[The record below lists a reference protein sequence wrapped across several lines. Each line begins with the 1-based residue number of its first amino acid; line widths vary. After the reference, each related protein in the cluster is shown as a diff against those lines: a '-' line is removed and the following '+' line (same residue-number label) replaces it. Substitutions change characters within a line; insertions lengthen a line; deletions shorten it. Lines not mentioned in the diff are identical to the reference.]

1 MSDTELR
8 LGRRQQWA
16 ADGLLLMVTAIWGS
30 TFVMVKDAVAAYPV
44 FPFLAL
50 RFGLGTIALLLIGW
64 RRLRTLDRSSRLA
77 GALAGLFLLG
87 GYAFQTLGLQ
97 YTSASR
103 AGFITGLSVVLVPLI
118 SALVIRTRPQPA
130 ALVGVALA
138 TIGLMLF
145 TSGQKLS
152 LSPGDLLVLVGALC
166 FACHIVTVGLA
177 APGAD
182 PIALT
187 IVQLAVVAVAS
198 AGIAQVGAQW
208 AAPTPATWG
217 AAAFTGILATAV
229 AFGLQTSMQRFT
241 SSIHTALI
249 FTAEPVFAALFGVL
263 LDKDLFTARMA
274 TGGALI
280 LLGALASEI
289 SWSER
294 TAGFVSRFLA
304 PHYVLGICLV
314 LLGLND
320 PDSWRVGIKWVLFM
334 GLPALL
340 LVLGVFSRALRNGT
354 ISDWHVSDRRQRLS
368 PVLIVASLL
377 LSGFPALL
385 LYWFDGPRMILGATV
400 AAFLLIILNLL
411 ITAFWKIS
419 QHVSAIS
426 LCTTVLTASFGIAA
440 APSLLLIPMV
450 AWARIRVDAHTT
462 LQTMAGA
469 VTGMAVGV
477 ITLQLLGLT

>member
-1 MSDTELR
+1 MSDSGLR

-30 TFVMVKDAVAAYPV
+30 TFVMVKDAVAIYPV

-50 RFGLGTIALLLIGW
+50 RFGLGMIALLLVGW
-64 RRLRTLDRSSRLA
+64 RRLRTLNRSSRLA

-103 AGFITGLSVVLVPLI
+103 AGFITGLSVVLVPLL
-118 SALVIRTRPQPA
+118 SALVVRIRPQPA

-138 TIGLMLF
+138 TVGLTLF
-145 TSGQKLS
+145 TSGQTLTF
-152 LSPGDLLVLVGALC
+152 SPGDLLVLVGALC
-166 FACHIVTVGLA
+166 FAGHIVTVGVA
-177 APGAD
+177 ARDAD

-187 IVQLAVVAVAS
+187 IIQLAVVALAS
-198 AGIAQVGAQW
+198 AGIAQVAGQW
-208 AAPTPATWG
+208 TSPTPATWG

-241 SSIHTALI
+241 SSVHTALI
-249 FTAEPVFAALFGVL
+249 FTAEPVFAALFGIL
-263 LDKDLFTARMA
+263 LDNDLLTARMA

-289 SWSER
+289 SWSDR
-294 TAGFVSRFLA
+294 TAGLISRFLA
-304 PHYVLGICLV
+304 PHYVLAVCLV

-340 LVLGVFSRALRNGT
+340 LLLGVFSHALKNGT

-368 PVLIVASLL
+368 PVLIIAALI
-377 LSGFPALL
+377 LSGLPALL
-385 LYWFDGPRMILGATV
+385 LYWFDGPRMIMGATV
-400 AAFLLIILNLL
+400 AAFVLIILNLV

-426 LCTTVLTASFGIAA
+426 LCTTVLAASFGIAA
-440 APSLLLIPMV
+440 APALLLIPLV
-450 AWARIRVDAHTT
+450 AWARVRVEAHTAM
-462 LQTMAGA
+462 QTMAGA
-469 VTGMAVGV
+469 ATGIAVGV
-477 ITLQLLGLT
+477 MTLHLLGLA